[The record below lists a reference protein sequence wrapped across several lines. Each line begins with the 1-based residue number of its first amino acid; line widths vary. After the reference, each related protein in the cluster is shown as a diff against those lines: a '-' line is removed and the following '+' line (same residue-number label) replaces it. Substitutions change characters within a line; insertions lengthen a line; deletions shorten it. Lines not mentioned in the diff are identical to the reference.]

1 MWLLDNFDIM
11 CHSGKNVCLDRVFV
25 IMTMYLHSIGNACR
39 KRVINLSSK
48 FESPLQAD
56 QSCNSEEAI
65 VTFEDK
71 SSSSAS
77 HSMPVS
83 PKSSDPLVVIGKCKE
98 NLRSLKQTEQLEAL
112 SQLFSDFG
120 QVVIPPDFLEL
131 TRNAVC
137 NLKEEGRANLVYKLA
152 RCLGTKREDG
162 SDTLLPVK
170 RMPTGLI
177 EYIVS
182 FFNAENLQKVCL
194 NHSNVTV

>member
-1 MWLLDNFDIM
+1 M